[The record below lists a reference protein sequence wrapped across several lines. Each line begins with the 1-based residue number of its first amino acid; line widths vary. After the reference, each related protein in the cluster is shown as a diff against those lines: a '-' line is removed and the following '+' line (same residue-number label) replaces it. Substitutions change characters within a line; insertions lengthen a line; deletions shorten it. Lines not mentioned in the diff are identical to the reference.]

1 MSRPKR
7 IAAIHD
13 LSAFGRCSLTAAIPI
28 LSAMGHQVLPVPTAV
43 LSAHTGFPGFV
54 MRETGDFVPECLMHW
69 QGIPVEVECIYSGF
83 LAGTEQVGEVE
94 RYLSAYPQALAV
106 VDPVLGDDGA
116 AYATITPSLIAGMRR
131 LVRRAG
137 IITPNLTEACLLLG
151 VPYERQVSLSRAA
164 ELTRGLCALGPSL
177 SILTGVEAETG
188 LYNVGY
194 SKEAGRAFAARCEY
208 LPIRYPGTGD
218 VFASVLVGAC
228 TAGESPEHAVALA
241 SRFVEEALRETMQ
254 NGGTPAEGVYF
265 EPVLP
270 LLRQAPPKGRI
281 KWL

>member
-1 MSRPKR
+1 MNRPKR

-43 LSAHTGFPGFV
+43 LSAHTGFSGFV
-54 MRETGDFVPECLMHW
+54 MRETGNFVSSCLTHW
-69 QGIPVEVECIYSGF
+69 KSIPVEVESIYSGF
-83 LAGTEQVGEVE
+83 LARTEQTDDVE
-94 RYLSAYPQALAV
+94 HYLSAYPQALAV
-106 VDPVLGDDGA
+106 VDPVLGDEGA
-116 AYATITPSLIAGMRR
+116 AYATITSDLVAGMRR

-151 VPYERQVSLSRAA
+151 IGYEKKLSLSRAA
-164 ELTRGLCALGPSL
+164 GLARELCGLGPSL
-177 SILTGVEAETG
+177 CILTGVDAGEG
-188 LYNVGY
+188 LYNVCY
-194 SKEAGRAFAARCEY
+194 NREEGRAFAVRCEY

-218 VFASVLVGAC
+218 IFASVLVGAC
-228 TAGESPEHAVALA
+228 TAGASPENAVALA
-241 SRFVEEALRETMQ
+241 SLFVEEALRETIK

-270 LLRQAPPKGRI
+270 ALRQAPPEGRV